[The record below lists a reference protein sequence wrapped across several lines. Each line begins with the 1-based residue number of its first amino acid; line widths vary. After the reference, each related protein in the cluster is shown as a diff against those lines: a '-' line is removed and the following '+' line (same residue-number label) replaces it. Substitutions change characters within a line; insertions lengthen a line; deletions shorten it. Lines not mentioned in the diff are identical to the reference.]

1 MANPA
6 LVNDFVDKNPEDI
19 KPNHRNSKIYLHIYA
34 CMCVLC
40 EYISKLSITLRK
52 LAVYQLKK
60 S

>member
-6 LVNDFVDKNPEDI
+6 LVNDFADKNPEDI
-19 KPNHRNSKIYLHIYA
+19 KSNHRNSNIYLHIYA
-34 CMCVLC
+34 CLRVLC
-40 EYISKLSITLRK
+40 EYISKLSITLGK